1 MPIIVRVVLALD
13 SEGRWGVWR
22 QGLWMGEVRRNVAA
36 AGWRKLYFDMDEALL
51 ARLLQ
56 NRPAWESLPEAEL
69 ALQLHSDGARQVRPG
84 GA

>member
-1 MPIIVRVVLALD
+1 MSSMVRVVWALNG
-13 SEGRWGVWR
+13 EGRWGVWR

-51 ARLLQ
+51 ARLLKH
-56 NRPAWESLPEAEL
+56 RPAWENLPEAEL
-69 ALQLHSDGARQVRPG
+69 ALQLQNEGARQVRPG

>member
-1 MPIIVRVVLALD
+1 
-13 SEGRWGVWR
+13 
-22 QGLWMGEVRRNVAA
+22 MGEVRRNVAA

-56 NRPAWESLPEAEL
+56 NRPAWESLPEEEL
-69 ALQLHSDGARQVRPG
+69 ALQLQNEGARQVRPG